1 LASGSTISFIP
12 GPVNPSPEV
21 MRALSEPM
29 PYHRGEEF
37 SRMYEEIIEGMKPL
51 FGAEGDVVV
60 ISGSSTAGL
69 ESALAGFA
77 RDRKVVAL
85 VDGKFGERLAEIS
98 SLYAEEVRK
107 VRSEWGKT
115 PPQEELEASL
125 DGADLL
131 VVVHNE
137 TSTGIEHDMD
147 LISDLA
153 SDRGVDLVVDVVSS
167 IGGIEVRGD
176 RWRAKALVGG
186 VQKCIGAPPGLAPVM
201 VRDWEGYGGAPY
213 YLDLRRYRS
222 SAVGDLKQTPFTPAL
237 PLFAALRV
245 ALREIHSEGLEARFL
260 RHHKTA
266 ELLREGL
273 EDLRVE
279 LFARSGEL
287 GKLSD
292 TVTSFMVPNPE
303 VVRRELAKRGILVAG
318 GQGPLKGKMLR
329 VATMAGITEEDV
341 QLLLSEL
348 RKVLRSE
355 ISPEVLP

>member
-1 LASGSTISFIP
+1 MTSGFKISFIP
-12 GPVNPSPEV
+12 GPVNPSPRV

-37 SRMYEEIIEGMKPL
+37 SRMYEEIVERVKPL

-77 RDRKVVAL
+77 RGRNVVAI

-98 SLYAEEVRK
+98 SLYAKEVTM

-125 DGADLL
+125 GGADLL
-131 VVVHNE
+131 AVVHNE

-147 LISDLA
+147 LIADLA

-167 IGGIEVRGD
+167 IGGIEVKGD

-186 VQKCIGAPPGLAPVM
+186 VQKCLGAPPGLAPVM
-201 VRDWEGYGGAPY
+201 VRDWEGYGRAPY
-213 YLDLRRYRS
+213 YLDLTMYQS
-222 SAVGDLKQTPFTPAL
+222 SAMGNLRQTPFTPAL
-237 PLFAALRV
+237 PLFAALRA

-260 RHHKTA
+260 RHRRMA

-273 EDLRVE
+273 EELGVE
-279 LFARSGEL
+279 LFALPGEL
-287 GKLSD
+287 GRLSD

-303 VVRRELAKRGILVAG
+303 VVRRELAKGGILIAG
-318 GQGPLKGKMLR
+318 GQGSLRGKILR
-329 VATMAGITEEDV
+329 AATMASVTEGDI
-341 QLLLSEL
+341 QLLLSQLGEIL
-348 RKVLRSE
+348 SKITSKVPS
-355 ISPEVLP
+355 

>member
-1 LASGSTISFIP
+1 LANGSKVSFIP

-37 SRMYEEIIEGMKPL
+37 SRMYEEIIEWTKPL
-51 FGAEGDVVV
+51 FGAEGDVIV

-69 ESALAGFA
+69 ESALAGFS
-77 RDRKVVAL
+77 RGRNVVAI

-98 SLYAEEVRK
+98 SLYAREVR
-107 VRSEWGKT
+107 VIRSEWGKT

-125 DGADLL
+125 RGADLL
-131 VVVHNE
+131 AVVHNE

-147 LISDLA
+147 LIADLA

-167 IGGIEVRGD
+167 IGGIEVKGD

-201 VRDWEGYGGAPY
+201 VRDWEGYRGAPY
-213 YLDLRRYRS
+213 YLDLTRYRS
-222 SAVGDLKQTPFTPAL
+222 SAMGKLRQTPFTPAL

-245 ALREIHSEGLEARFL
+245 ALREIHSERLEARFL
-260 RHHKTA
+260 RHHRAA

-273 EDLRVE
+273 GELGVE
-279 LFARSGEL
+279 LFAHPGEL
-287 GKLSD
+287 GKMSD
-292 TVTSFMVPNPE
+292 TVTSFVVPDPE

-318 GQGPLKGKMLR
+318 GQGPLRGKILR
-329 VATMAGITEEDV
+329 AATMASITEEDV
-341 QLLLSEL
+341 QLLLSQL
-348 RKVLRSE
+348 GE
-355 ISPEVLP
+355 ILNKITSKAPS